1 MKTVQ
6 TKSKAEPD
14 HIDKLGRPLVLGNYV
29 AYPAYN
35 GLEIGIVTKL
45 NPKMIK
51 VKRMGKSH
59 WEQNKYPHDTIVL
72 DSDEMVFYILKNG
85 A

>member
-1 MKTVQ
+1 MAKTPKPKIEIQ
-6 TKSKAEPD
+6 
-14 HIDKLGRPLVLGNYV
+14 HLDKLGRPLSLGNYV

-51 VKRMGKSH
+51 LKRLNRS
-59 WEQNKYPHDTIVL
+59 WEQNKYPQDTIVL
-72 DSDEMVFYILKNG
+72 DSDEMVFYILKNAG
-85 A
+85 